1 MLAGVSSEA
10 DKCRMMPDGTF
21 TQIDDKPAAS
31 AALSPHGSARC
42 VRAVCM
48 RLVSLLEG
56 CSFWVV
62 ACVKGKMVHGLAHNR
77 HGVPNAYGQL
87 YAASGAVES

>member
-62 ACVKGKMVHGLAHNR
+62 ACVSGKMAHCHGQNRKGVSSAH
-77 HGVPNAYGQL
+77 GQ
-87 YAASGAVES
+87 

>member
-31 AALSPHGSARC
+31 AALSPHGSAPMRACRGVRGSCRC
-42 VRAVCM
+42 WKDALFGWL
-48 RLVSLLEG
+48 LV
-56 CSFWVV
+56 
-62 ACVKGKMVHGLAHNR
+62 
-77 HGVPNAYGQL
+77 
-87 YAASGAVES
+87 